1 MRAVIMIVV
10 AGILA
15 FPATAVLPPDAYE
28 DLREGAGTVVDGTVV
43 SIDETG
49 KTEAVTSYRAEV
61 KVTAVERGDVDVS
74 DTIYIDYS
82 VPNEEMPGPG
92 HIMIWPDA
100 TFHLWL
106 NGGDGGVYA
115 PAAYKASSSVIE
127 EEKRANTKSLD

>member
-1 MRAVIMIVV
+1 MRAVVMIVV

-15 FPATAVLPPDAYE
+15 FPATAVLPPDAYD
-28 DLREGAGTVVDGTVV
+28 DLREGAGTVVDGMVV

-49 KTEAVTSYRAEV
+49 KDANVTSHRAEV
-61 KVTAVERGDVDVS
+61 KVTAVERGEVDVG

-92 HIMIWPDA
+92 YIMIWPDA

-115 PAAYKASSSVIE
+115 PAAYKASASVVE
-127 EEKRANTKSLD
+127 EEKKARTKSVD

>member
-1 MRAVIMIVV
+1 MKTVII
-10 AGILA
+10 ILTA
-15 FPATAVLPPDAYE
+15 SVLASPALAVLPPDAYE
-28 DLREGAGTVVDGTVV
+28 DLKESAGTVVDGTVV

-49 KTEAVTSYRAEV
+49 KDENVTSYRAEV
-61 KVTAVERGDVDVS
+61 KITAVERGDVDAG

-106 NGGDGGVYA
+106 NGGDGDVYA
-115 PAAYKASSSVIE
+115 PAAYKASASVIE
-127 EEKRANTKSLD
+127 EEKRAGTKSLD